1 MTASNPN
8 WLKKASNGVNTDS
21 GEKSDGEDT
30 NSGEKSDEEDTTS
43 EEESDGENTDSKE
56 DSSNKADSESND
68 RGPNEINEIQS
79 KHSPDEQDKSKEI
92 VSDEED
98 EVVCTGINVHS
109 GGMLGK
115 EIAQPEE
122 QDEIIYTGTR
132 KRNVIVGG
140 VGGETRETAI
150 DLTRSSKS
158 IYEDS
163 LESCAAERLNF
174 KNLVQPSTT
183 LSTSLHASEKSST
196 AWHVLCSLST
206 VSAEPLSDNSK
217 NLISIMRFVKK
228 W

>member
-30 NSGEKSDEEDTTS
+30 NSGEKSNEEDTTS

-163 LESCAAERLNF
+163 LESWYVIHWDCI
-174 KNLVQPSTT
+174 
-183 LSTSLHASEKSST
+183 LSYSLLPRYFDANVHS
-196 AWHVLCSLST
+196 HG
-206 VSAEPLSDNSK
+206 
-217 NLISIMRFVKK
+217 VK
-228 W
+228 